1 MPALVGLLAMVGAL
15 ALVRVI
21 TNFTEVSI
29 FSVNVISLLGIGL
42 AIDYALFVIS
52 RFREE
57 LALLPVDDPDGR
69 RDRDPAHHDRPP
81 VAPCCSPG

>member
-1 MPALVGLLAMVGAL
+1 M
-15 ALVRVI
+15 RVI

-29 FSVNVISLLGIGL
+29 FSVNVITLLGIGL

-57 LALLPVDDPDGR
+57 LALLPDDDPDASATAIRRTMSTAGR
-69 RDRDPAHHDRPP
+69 TVLFSGLT
-81 VAPCCSPG
+81 VAAAMSLAC